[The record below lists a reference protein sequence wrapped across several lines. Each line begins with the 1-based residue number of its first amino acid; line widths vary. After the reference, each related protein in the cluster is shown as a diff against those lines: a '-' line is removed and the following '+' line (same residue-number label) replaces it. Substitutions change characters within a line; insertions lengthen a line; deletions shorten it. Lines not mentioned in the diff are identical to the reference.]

1 MLLWKQ
7 HHPHFVRV
15 MLFFINDSFGPVLC
29 RFINLIVSSCA
40 DDNDQ
45 HFCFCSDQLI
55 YDTDTGIPEFD
66 FQKPVKSLPCLFPN
80 GFP

>member
-1 MLLWKQ
+1 MI
-7 HHPHFVRV
+7 
-15 MLFFINDSFGPVLC
+15 LFRPVLC

-66 FQKPVKSLPCLFPN
+66 FQKTGQITTLLISQRLPVAAFRYRQRILYLYI
-80 GFP
+80 